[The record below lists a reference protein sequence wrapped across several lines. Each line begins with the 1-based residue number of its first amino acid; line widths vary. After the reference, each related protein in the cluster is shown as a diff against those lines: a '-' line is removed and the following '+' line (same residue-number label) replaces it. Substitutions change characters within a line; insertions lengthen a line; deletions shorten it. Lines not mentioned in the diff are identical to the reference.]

1 MGAISYGRPATVNR
15 GTITYMPSTVK
26 PAQPEDAPFITGL
39 AGRLAEAS
47 RLPWLPQDATDRFA
61 ASGCHQAAAAIGKP
75 GHAVVIASDSSDEP
89 VGFAHVHL
97 DQSAF
102 TGEAVGYV
110 SVVVVVADA
119 AGSGI
124 GRRLMVAA
132 EAWARQQG
140 CALITLEVFATN
152 AVARAVYERLGYR
165 EQTLKL
171 AKRLDD
177 TSGWG

>member
-1 MGAISYGRPATVNR
+1 MSR
-15 GTITYMPSTVK
+15 GTITCMPCTVR

-39 AGRLAEAS
+39 AGRLAEVS
-47 RLPWLPQDATDRFA
+47 RLPWLPHDATDRFA
-61 ASGCHQAAAAIGKP
+61 ASGCRQAAAAIGKP
-75 GHAVVIASDSSDEP
+75 GHAVVIASDNSDEP
-89 VGFAHVHL
+89 LGFAHVHL

-102 TGEAVGYV
+102 TGETVGYV
-110 SVVVVVADA
+110 SVVVVAADA

-124 GRRLMVAA
+124 GRRLMAAA
-132 EAWARQQG
+132 EVWARQQG

-152 AVARAVYERLGYR
+152 SVARAVYERLGYR

-177 TSGWG
+177 TSGWA

>member
-1 MGAISYGRPATVNR
+1 VADVTEARAVGVR
-15 GTITYMPSTVK
+15 

-39 AGRLAEAS
+39 AGRLAEVS
-47 RLPWLPQDATDRFA
+47 RLSWVPQDATDRFA
-61 ASGCHQAAAAIGKP
+61 ASGCRQAAAAIGEP
-75 GHAVVIASDSSDEP
+75 GHAVVIAADNSDEP
-89 VGFAHVHL
+89 LGFAHVHL

-110 SVVVVVADA
+110 SVVVVAPDA
-119 AGSGI
+119 AGSGV

-132 EAWARQQG
+132 EDWVRQQD

-152 AVARAVYERLGYR
+152 AVARAIYERLGYR

-171 AKRLDD
+171 AKRLDALP
-177 TSGWG
+177 G